1 MTGSEPRPTVLES
14 LPGGSHVAWFWDV
27 AAHGTSTADLATHIS
42 ENASSFYLDFASPGS
57 LTSSLRSGVFLGASL
72 DQVSSAGD
80 GRIETGF
87 RSRRGLAL
95 EALFSLEPTDGCRI
109 ANVGLRLQGGAS
121 TTAVLLAAVRAT
133 HYVVDEPTI
142 LADTLAEPLAGEFAA
157 GFIARARSDPMAFP
171 TRYMAAA
178 RSRWAEDTLAEARID
193 GVDQYVLLGAGLDS
207 FAYRRPCPDDELQV
221 FEVDRPT
228 SQAWKRRRLA
238 DVGVRIPTSV
248 RFVPVDFETDD
259 LDEELSRAGFDSGRP
274 SVVVWLGVADYL
286 TSAAIAATLERIARW
301 APGSRLVLDYD
312 LPKYLWDSF
321 EGWDGDIM
329 RGIAAVVATTGEPWV
344 SLFTPQEVE
353 ALLRAHGY
361 DDVEHLDHDTVR
373 STYMS
378 GHPPGPPGPHPWQ
391 RLVRAT
397 VSRRPG

>member
-1 MTGSEPRPTVLES
+1 MAGCPR
-14 LPGGSHVAWFWDV
+14 
-27 AAHGTSTADLATHIS
+27 
-42 ENASSFYLDFASPGS
+42 
-57 LTSSLRSGVFLGASL
+57 LTS
-72 DQVSSAGD
+72 
-80 GRIETGF
+80 
-87 RSRRGLAL
+87 
-95 EALFSLEPTDGCRI
+95 
-109 ANVGLRLQGGAS
+109 
-121 TTAVLLAAVRAT
+121 
-133 HYVVDEPTI
+133 
-142 LADTLAEPLAGEFAA
+142 
-157 GFIARARSDPMAFP
+157 
-171 TRYMAAA
+171 
-178 RSRWAEDTLAEARID
+178 
-193 GVDQYVLLGAGLDS
+193 
-207 FAYRRPCPDDELQV
+207 
-221 FEVDRPT
+221 
-228 SQAWKRRRLA
+228 
-238 DVGVRIPTSV
+238 
-248 RFVPVDFETDD
+248 
-259 LDEELSRAGFDSGRP
+259 
-274 SVVVWLGVADYL
+274 

-397 VSRRPG
+397 VPGDPGYHQVRLHVTPRPSTQVDLLGNRTAVRCTSPPF